1 MDIKEKKYLIEK
13 FLSADTTPEE
23 ESLLR
28 EFLGEHGISD
38 EDKALAVLLDLE
50 SPESAPL
57 SDTGAGEYDAIL
69 RRTLHKKRFIVASL
83 ILAAALAAVF
93 FVSPIFTSHKSSS
106 CDISPIEI
114 VQTIETLASLKSG
127 DIEQISAK
135 PLGGGIVIKA
145 RMKDGSELTWIL
157 VQGDDGL
164 SLTAMNQ

>member
-1 MDIKEKKYLIEK
+1 MDIKEKKHLIEK

-28 EFLGEHGISD
+28 EFLGEHGTSD
-38 EDKALAVLLDLE
+38 EDKALAVLL
-50 SPESAPL
+50 
-57 SDTGAGEYDAIL
+57 YDAIL